1 MANVIA
7 PSQWQLG
14 INDNR
19 LLPGRY
25 TTNVFTGKGVNIA
38 NNTEGPNAAT
48 HVVDIMVSDYI
59 TFYDDRRING
69 LPYQTGTEGTTVS
82 NQDGRDGWGA
92 SAYGVF
98 QEVRFDHRVYSMGRH
113 RSMALRVFDEQQ
125 YSGDIGNYG
134 TSTTS
139 AAKGGGQNTLMKTAQ
154 IISEAK
160 SLWEKQ
166 TLGPDIDKYNLFCA
180 CNGHI
185 NGLWLPSS
193 DYRDVAMVPDA
204 STGSWI
210 AQPGEIE
217 GQSFPPSFAPIHC
230 IQWDENNI
238 PMMLN
243 TLKVTWNNMYIPE
256 DQRVILV
263 DPMYEYALL
272 SQLTGGGVPATDSA
286 YTDMQNGSF
295 VRLMGWEFNFE
306 IPSSY
311 WPKIYVDANL
321 NVVHSSTGTEAYDA
335 YINSVDGKVDGKVDY
350 NTLYRQLVEGTRT
363 TTTNFV
369 RKVWDSEN
377 KKFVT
382 KIINYPLGTPG
393 SVTDYYG
400 EDYFQAKT
408 VSENPTSAPSGIGT
422 HSSLENV
429 HGYGYGLSAKGSGL
443 ANAATGPQG
452 TIGLQQVIGLALYK
466 PSVQL
471 SQEFSSM
478 VTAEGGTRGK
488 FTEVVTDVK
497 YDAWVIER
505 YSAGIIPILA
515 PLNQPTLPVPV
526 PVKVVSTVDTDTT
539 VSGTVTTQSGS
550 DS

>member
-25 TTNVFTGKGVNIA
+25 TTSVFTGKGVNIA

-69 LPYQTGTEGTTVS
+69 LPYKSGSSTVS

-92 SAYGVF
+92 SAYGIF

-125 YSGDIGNYG
+125 YAGEIGNYG
-134 TSTTS
+134 TASIS
-139 AAKGGGQNTLMKTAQ
+139 AAKGGGQNTLMKTAS

-180 CNGHI
+180 VNGHI
-185 NGLWLPSS
+185 NGLWLPNEE
-193 DYRDVAMVPDA
+193 YRDVVMVPDA
-204 STGSWI
+204 STGEWI

-230 IQWDENNI
+230 IQWDEDNI

-256 DQRVILV
+256 DQRVILI

-272 SQLTGGGVPATDSA
+272 AQLTGGGVPATDSA

-295 VRLMGWEFNFE
+295 VKLMGWDFNFE

-311 WPKIYVDANL
+311 WPKIYVDDNL
-321 NVVHSSTGTEAYDA
+321 NVVHSADGKAAFDA
-335 YINSVDGKVDGKVDY
+335 YINSVDGKVNGKADY
-350 NTLYRQLVEGTRT
+350 NTLYRQLVEGNRT

-369 RKVWDSEN
+369 RRVWDSTN

-382 KIINYPLGTPG
+382 KITNYPLGMPG
-393 SVTDYYG
+393 AVTDYYG
-400 EDYFQAKT
+400 SDYFKAKT
-408 VSENPTSAPSGIGT
+408 VDENPTSEPSGIGS
-422 HSSLENV
+422 HSTLENV
-429 HGYGYGLSAKGSGL
+429 HGYGFGLSSEQ
-443 ANAATGPQG
+443 ATGPQG
-452 TIGLQQVIGLALYK
+452 TITAQQVIGLALYK
-466 PSVQL
+466 PAVQL

-515 PLNQPTLPVPV
+515 PLNQPVLPVPV
-526 PVKVVSTVDTDTT
+526 PVKIVETVDTATM
-539 VSGTVTTQSGS
+539 VTTHS
-550 DS
+550 D